1 MRAPGVVRAVDVG
14 ERALIALTFD
24 DGPGDWT
31 PAILDALGRHAAH
44 ATFFYLGERVQRR
57 EQVVRRALAE
67 GHEPGNHLFSH
78 RHPEALSDEELRE
91 EILRTAGEI
100 DRATGATA
108 ALVRPPYGEEPE
120 RVAAIGAELGL
131 GPVVLWSID
140 PEDWRSPPVHE
151 IVEHVLDEARAGAI
165 VDLHDGWGRTPRDRQ
180 PTVEALERLLPE
192 LRSRGFD
199 VVTVSELLHAA
210 RPAG

>member
-1 MRAPGVVRAVDVG
+1 VVREVDVG
-14 ERALIALTFD
+14 ERAVIALTFD

-31 PAILDALGRHAAH
+31 PAILDALGRHASR

-57 EQVVRRALAE
+57 EQVVQRALAE

-78 RHPEALSDEELRE
+78 LHPEALSDDEIRD

-100 DRATGATA
+100 ERVTGATA
-108 ALVRPPYGEEPE
+108 TLLRPPYGEEPE
-120 RVAAIGAELGL
+120 RVAAIGAELRL

-140 PEDWRSPPVHE
+140 PEDWKSPAAE
-151 IVEHVLDEARAGAI
+151 TIVEHVLEEARAGAI

-192 LRSRGFD
+192 LRSRGFELI
-199 VVTVSELLHAA
+199 TVSELLASG
-210 RPAG
+210 RSSR